1 METSKRSEKGFMND
15 RIILVTPPDDVYY
28 TGLRILLVD
37 LAPEHTQFISDVLTR
52 AENMPTI
59 ISYVWNTGDDI
70 IWLLDKKEKSDLI
83 VFNADTHNQTIA
95 GFLAAFS
102 NSHYFGTLKDLHLV
116 NNSAIYSVE
125 QFKEIFNHTV
135 KKYESKTI

>member
-1 METSKRSEKGFMND
+1 MND
-15 RIILVTPPDDVYY
+15 RIVLVTPPDDVHY

-37 LAPEHTQFISDVLTR
+37 LAVEHTQFISDVLTKT
-52 AENMPTI
+52 ENVPTI
-59 ISYVWNTGDDI
+59 ISYVWNTGDDVV
-70 IWLLDKKEKSDLI
+70 WLLDKKDKADLI
-83 VFNADTHNQTIA
+83 IFNADSHNQTIA
-95 GFLAAFS
+95 GFLSAYA

-125 QFKEIFNHTV
+125 QFVEIFNYTV